1 MEHSYCIDVVVFKCM
16 MIIAVCSTV
25 ECFTSAV
32 QLIHAFEGSETM
44 SLCFAECFQP
54 EDQAPHVNG
63 CQVIVALRYGG
74 RVGGRVRLKE
84 VLKTLLSIKH
94 YASFGASCCQ
104 RADY

>member
-1 MEHSYCIDVVVFKCM
+1 
-16 MIIAVCSTV
+16 
-25 ECFTSAV
+25 
-32 QLIHAFEGSETM
+32 M

-84 VLKTLLSIKH
+84 VLKTAVNQALRLLWCVMLSEGRLFH
-94 YASFGASCCQ
+94 VHFNTCAFA
-104 RADY
+104 